1 MNKKLFVLLSLLV
14 IASFVLV
21 ACAPAATEA
30 PPAEEAPV
38 EEAPTEA
45 APTEAAPTEAAPTE
59 AAPAEEEAP
68 MAFECTDEIGCVDV
82 APGDPVHVAYALVIS
97 GANETLGVDSRNGIE
112 IAIDDKGQILGH
124 DVLLTGEDEEC
135 SAEGGQAAAAKLAAD
150 PSIVAVIGTSCS
162 SAARVGV
169 PLLSQAGFSIISAS
183 NTAPDLTLEGNENQ
197 HPGYART
204 AHSDL
209 VQGKAA
215 AEFVYNELG
224 LRTAATIHDG
234 SLYAE
239 QLQAVFSKEFQALGG
254 EITGQEATD
263 PEQTDYI
270 SVLTSIAAGEPEI
283 IYYPIFIKGGSLITR
298 QAKDV
303 AGLEETVL
311 MGADG
316 MFSPDTVEGAGDAVE
331 GLYVSSPDF
340 TVFGDSYEADFVPK
354 YAERYGVE
362 RPTSIFHAHAY
373 DAFMIIAQ
381 AIESVAVQD
390 ADGTLHIPR
399 QALRDAI
406 YATKDFKGMTGNLSC
421 TPTGDCADPHIAVYQ
436 YHAGEYPPEK
446 VWP

>member
-1 MNKKLFVLLSLLV
+1 MYKKIFTLLSLLV
-14 IASFVLV
+14 LASMILA

-30 PPAEEAPV
+30 PAEPAATEAPAEPEEPAATEAP
-38 EEAPTEA
+38 APTEA
-45 APTEAAPTEAAPTE
+45 PSEP
-59 AAPAEEEAP
+59 EAP
-68 MAFECTDEIGCVDV
+68 SDDMAYECTDEIGCVDV
-82 APGDPVHVAYALVIS
+82 APDDPIHIAYALVIS

-112 IAIDDKGQILGH
+112 IAVDDKGQILGH

-150 PSIVAVIGTSCS
+150 PTIVAVIGTSCS

-169 PLLSQAGFSIISAS
+169 PLLSQAGFVIVSPS
-183 NTAPDLTLEGNENQ
+183 NTALDLTIPGNENQ

-204 AHSDL
+204 AHSDS
-209 VQGKAA
+209 VQGKVA

-224 LRTAATIHDG
+224 LRKAATIHDG

-239 QLQAVFSKEFQALGG
+239 QLQGVFAEEFQKLGG

-298 QAKDV
+298 QAPEV
-303 AGLEETVL
+303 AGLEDVVL

-316 MFSPDTVEGAGDAVE
+316 MFSPDVVEGAGDAVE
-331 GLYVSSPDF
+331 GLLVSSPDF
-340 TVFGDSYEADFVPK
+340 TVFGDAYEADFVPA
-354 YAERYGVE
+354 YADKYGVD

-373 DAFMIIAQ
+373 DAFMIIAE
-381 AIESVAVQD
+381 AIESAAVQD

-399 QALRDAI
+399 QALRDAV
-406 YATKDFKGMTGNLSC
+406 YATKDHQGLTGNLTC
-421 TPTGDCADPHIAVYQ
+421 TPTGDCADPHIAVYE
-436 YHAGEYPPEK
+436 YHAGEYPPELI
-446 VWP
+446 WP

>member
-1 MNKKLFVLLSLLV
+1 MNKKLLALLSLLV
-14 IASFVLV
+14 FASMILA

-30 PPAEEAPV
+30 PPAE
-38 EEAPTEA
+38 TE
-45 APTEAAPTEAAPTE
+45 
-59 AAPAEEEAP
+59 APAETEEAA
-68 MAFECTDEIGCVDV
+68 MFECTDDIGCVDV

-112 IAIDDKGQILGH
+112 IAVEDQGQILGH
-124 DVLLTGEDEEC
+124 DILLDGEDEEC

-169 PLLSQAGFSIISAS
+169 PLLSQAGFAIVSPS
-183 NTAPDLTLEGNENQ
+183 NTALDLTIEGNENQ

-204 AHSDL
+204 AHSDS
-209 VQGKAA
+209 VQGKTA

-224 LRTAATIHDG
+224 LRKAATIHDG

-239 QLQAVFSKEFQALGG
+239 QLQGVFAEEFQALGG

-263 PEQTDYI
+263 PEQTDYV
-270 SVLTSIAAGEPEI
+270 SVLTSIAVGEPEI

-298 QAKDV
+298 QAPDIT
-303 AGLEETVL
+303 GLENTVL

-316 MFSPDTVEGAGDAVE
+316 MFSPDITEGAGDAVE
-331 GLYVSSPDF
+331 GLLVSSPDF
-340 TVFGDSYEADFVPK
+340 TVFGDAYAAEFVPK
-354 YAERYGVE
+354 YQEKYGSE
-362 RPTSIFHAHAY
+362 PLSIFHAHSY
-373 DAFMIIAQ
+373 DAFNIVAE
-381 AIESVAVQD
+381 AIEKVAVQD

-406 YATKDFKGMTGNLSC
+406 YATSGHQGMTGNLSC
-421 TPTGDCADPHIAVYQ
+421 TPTGDCADPHIAVYE

-446 VWP
+446 IWP

>member
-1 MNKKLFVLLSLLV
+1 MT
-14 IASFVLV
+14 SFILA

-30 PPAEEAPV
+30 PPAEEAP
-38 EEAPTEA
+38 
-45 APTEAAPTEAAPTE
+45 
-59 AAPAEEEAP
+59 AEEEAP
-68 MAFECTDEIGCVDV
+68 AAFECTDEIGCVDV

-112 IAIDDKGQILGH
+112 IAVDDYGQILGH
-124 DVLLTGEDEEC
+124 DVNLTGEDEEC

-169 PLLSQAGFSIISAS
+169 PLLSQAGFAIVSPS
-183 NTAPDLTLEGNENQ
+183 NTALDLTIAGNENQ

-204 AHSDL
+204 AHSDS

-239 QLQAVFSKEFQALGG
+239 QLQGVFAEEFQAMGG

-298 QAKDV
+298 QAPDV
-303 AGLEETVL
+303 AGLEDTVL

-316 MFSPDTVEGAGDAVE
+316 MFSPDITEGAGDAVE

-340 TVFGDSYEADFVPK
+340 SVFGDAYATEFVPMYQEK
-354 YAERYGVE
+354 YGSE
-362 RPTSIFHAHAY
+362 PTSIFHAHSY

-406 YATKDFKGMTGNLSC
+406 YATKNFQGMTGNLSC

-436 YHAGEYPPEK
+436 YHADEYPPEK